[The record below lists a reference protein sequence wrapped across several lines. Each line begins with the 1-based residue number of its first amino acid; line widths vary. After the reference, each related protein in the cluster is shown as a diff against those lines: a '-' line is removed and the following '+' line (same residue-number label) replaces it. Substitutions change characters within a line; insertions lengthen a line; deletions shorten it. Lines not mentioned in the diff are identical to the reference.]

1 MPIIVNDK
9 NKNIAMVHTCV
20 YDGKQYTDTTRDIV
34 RDYCASDPVRLMPDA
49 SLNVSYTV
57 TNLFD
62 LFEYLHDW
70 EKHRGCF
77 AYEEQGSE
85 TNVIY
90 FDTLNSNVRVH
101 YMTNPPHMQKDMPID
116 GDIVKIRMKKWT
128 PCASEKWARQFI
140 DIEKFV
146 EVVRATNNG
155 TYYVR
160 DHTGRCFYVGADNI
174 VCKAR
179 DRRVRQGMNGKI
191 KKSNI

>member
-9 NKNIAMVHTCV
+9 NKNIATVHACV

-34 RDYCASDPVRLMPDA
+34 RDYCASDPVDLAPDA
-49 SLNVSYTV
+49 SLIVSFTV

-101 YMTNPPHMQKDMPID
+101 YMTNPPHMQKELPID
-116 GDIVKIRMKKWT
+116 GDIVKIKTR
-128 PCASEKWARQFI
+128 EHI
-140 DIEKFV
+140 DIPTEKYIEQFV
-146 EVVRATNNG
+146 DRTRFAEILRASNNG
-155 TYYVR
+155 SFYVR
-160 DHTGRCFYVGADNI
+160 LATGQKMWITESSI